1 MVISASDFYTL
12 LLFGAVPLILFFLAF
27 IAGLLLGD

>member
-1 MVISASDFYTL
+1 MSSSDFYL
-12 LLFGAVPLILFFLAF
+12 LFLFGAVPLILFFLSF